1 MDNQPVPIPKP
12 PRLIINKTLIR
23 IDDTTTT
30 TTTPPRGGEMARIYI
45 PVLITGNF
53 KVESEEKEE
62 DDRVFDLQLLKVKK
76 RLYYKNS

>member
-1 MDNQPVPIPKP
+1 
-12 PRLIINKTLIR
+12 
-23 IDDTTTT
+23 
-30 TTTPPRGGEMARIYI
+30 MARIYI